1 MSVRP
6 SDMGKVN
13 GKTRRYELL
22 KSQMIKNRRQFGKH
36 VEKQG
41 ALVRRMVVSM

>member
-6 SDMGKVN
+6 SDTGKVN

-22 KSQMIKNRRQFGKH
+22 KSQMIKNRREFGKH
-36 VEKQG
+36 VEEHSE
-41 ALVRRMVVSM
+41 LVRRMVASM